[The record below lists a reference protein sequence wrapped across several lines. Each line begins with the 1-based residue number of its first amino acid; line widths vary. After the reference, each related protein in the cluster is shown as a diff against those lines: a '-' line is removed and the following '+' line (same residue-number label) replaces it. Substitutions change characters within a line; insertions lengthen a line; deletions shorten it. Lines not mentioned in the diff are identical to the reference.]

1 LLDAD
6 GVAGIATKCASICR
20 KVAYKQLQDG
30 SSPQE
35 FRAKSA
41 GGYSSGWSRSRCCVP
56 GQRWP
61 LIKRRSAPAQASST
75 QAIFVSSLFE
85 GPQAY
90 RVPSAPESKFLTRD
104 FRPRGA
110 SIADADSRLNPADGD
125 LVHDNTVWQ
134 RLAEYRTHDRVRVL
148 TLWESG
154 ASTVSLQAGRKGDP
168 SLQWTSRLMNRGGA
182 THGLLDRLFP
192 VSVFGEHSAARVTQH
207 PANAQ
212 PTGKP
217 AASLGALRIGPP

>member
-1 LLDAD
+1 MSEGCLHTDTAW
-6 GVAGIATKCASICR
+6 V
-20 KVAYKQLQDG
+20 V
-30 SSPQE
+30 
-35 FRAKSA
+35 SA
-41 GGYSSGWSRSRCCVP
+41 GVQGGIRGRL
-56 GQRWP
+56 
-61 LIKRRSAPAQASST
+61 LIGLVALALLRAGTTLAADQASLGAGAGKLDSADFRPST
-75 QAIFVSSLFE
+75 TFSVSSLFE

-90 RVPSAPESKFLTRD
+90 QVPSAPETKFFTKD
-104 FRPRGA
+104 FRPRGI
-110 SIADADSRLNPADGD
+110 SIADADSRVNPADGE
-125 LVHDNTVWQ
+125 LVHDSTVWQ

-192 VSVFGEHSAARVTQH
+192 VSVFGEHSAARGTQH
-207 PANAQ
+207 SANAQ
-212 PTGKP
+212 TTGKP

>member
-1 LLDAD
+1 MSEGCLQTAT
-6 GVAGIATKCASICR
+6 GWVVPAGIQGEIRGRLLVGLVALALLRAGATLA
-20 KVAYKQLQDG
+20 AD
-30 SSPQE
+30 
-35 FRAKSA
+35 
-41 GGYSSGWSRSRCCVP
+41 
-56 GQRWP
+56 
-61 LIKRRSAPAQASST
+61 QASLGAGAGKLDSGDFRPST
-75 QAIFVSSLFE
+75 TFSVSSLFE